1 MDMGFIKETIVIKTA
16 NYRSVFSCFLV
27 PEFFLLPSEQNARD
41 IPACKGWINAS
52 CFLDQWLIEK
62 DRPTWSWLQ
71 THCTLSP
78 PVFAAHSINYWMF
91 CFDIWGSHSGFPEDA
106 SLLACDSLSLR
117 EWLAKSHGV
126 ASSSLQS
133 PYFRSFKIVTEYYA
147 FLLLLL
153 LLGLIS
159 KRVSAIVLNLGNT
172 IPILALI
179 FFFLRLQNFI
189 KRLLASSCLSVRP
202 HGTRGSN
209 VTDFRE
215 IWYLSAFTKSVEK
228 NQVLLK
234 SAESNR
240 NFTWRPIFIF
250 DHILLISS
258 QNEKCFRQ
266 KL

>member
-1 MDMGFIKETIVIKTA
+1 M
-16 NYRSVFSCFLV
+16 FSSARI
-27 PEFFLLPSEQNARD
+27 FLLPSEQNARD

-91 CFDIWGSHSGFPEDA
+91 CFDIWGSQSGFPEDA

-133 PYFRSFKIVTEYYA
+133 PYCRSFKTVIEYYV

-153 LLGLIS
+153 LLGFSTWETRYQIWQWKIFLS
-159 KRVSAIVLNLGNT
+159 L
-172 IPILALI
+172 
-179 FFFLRLQNFI
+179 FFFFAFAELHKATI
-189 KRLLASSCLSVRP
+189 SIIMSVRP
-202 HGTRGSN
+202 SAWNTWLQ
-209 VTDFRE
+209 RE
-215 IWYLSAFTKSVEK
+215 RFSWNLIFECFYKICREKS
-228 NQVLLK
+228 
-234 SAESNR
+234 S
-240 NFTWRPIFIF
+240 FIE
-250 DHILLISS
+250 ICR
-258 QNEKCFRQ
+258 E
-266 KL
+266 